1 MKKFIYTIALF
12 SFIWLSPSLSVK
24 ASFQPPVTPD
34 TSMVPGFL
42 QTVAQTQIVNDT
54 GLYSNYKP
62 DYDTLNTIVNGRTIQ
77 GSMTEVYVDNATFT
91 DMDDYVNSQGQYVT
105 ASDTFTAF
113 GSSDVGRYSYVADKN
128 TGEILSFDWN
138 GTLKSTLQAGDA
150 SSMPYPIWLL
160 DQLDHLAAPTL
171 QNYQDV
177 VALIEDAEMHNRLDI
192 YDESQLTQAQKEFID
207 NNDFY
212 LYMHSNSQ
220 GWDCYVANGCTVNC
234 VISGNGVEYHG
245 VVTGGQSLPNGG
257 LIYATSPTQAT
268 FVNGN
273 TSNYG
278 YLRDNPVNYFGR
290 SWRYTPRWMNSYN
303 VLGNGGYLDF
313 KSPTQAQFNQAISL
327 QSKYVVAQPVEVTNQ
342 NDQYYYDY
350 SSVYNNPPQ
359 YHTTVNNNYTINQPI
374 SPENY
379 PVNNTLTIN
388 YPSNDTEHNYINYIY
403 NYYTTPSQGES
414 IGTIDPENVTNGIPI
429 LNNLKYRFPFS
440 IPFDIY
446 ELISGLAVDR
456 EAPSFYW
463 EVYLPVIDYTW
474 VIDFDLSAWNTQA
487 QIFRTCFLILFI
499 IALGMWAYNH
509 FFGS

>member
-12 SFIWLSPSLSVK
+12 TFILFSPSLSVK

-34 TSMVPGFL
+34 TSMIPSFL
-42 QTVAQTQIVNDT
+42 QTVAQTQLVNDT

-62 DYDTLNTIVNGRTIQ
+62 DYDTLNNIVNGRTIE

-91 DMDDYVNSQGQYVT
+91 DMDDYVNSQGQYVS

-138 GTLKSTLQAGDA
+138 GNLKSTLQAGDA

-177 VALIEDAEMHNRLDI
+177 VSLIEDAEMHNRLDI
-192 YDESQLTQAQKEFID
+192 YDDSQLSQTAKEFID

-212 LYMHSNSQ
+212 MYIHSNNM
-220 GWDCYVANGCTVNC
+220 GWDMYVANGCSVNC
-234 VISGNGVEYHG
+234 VIAGNGSSFHG
-245 VVTGGQSLPNGG
+245 SVGNGSTVNTTV
-257 LIYATSPTQAT
+257 YCNSPIQVK

-273 TSNYG
+273 SSNRGFMKQY
-278 YLRDNPVNYFGR
+278 NVTYFGR
-290 SWRYTPRWMNSYN
+290 NWSYVPAWFNSYN
-303 VLGNGGYLDF
+303 ILGNGGFVSY
-313 KSPTQAQFNQAISL
+313 KSPTQAQYNQAISL
-327 QSKYVVAQPVEVTNQ
+327 QDKYVTVQPVTVTNQ
-342 NDQYYYDY
+342 GDEYYYDY
-350 SSVYNNPPQ
+350 SSVINSPPQ

-379 PVNNTLTIN
+379 PVSNTLTIN
-388 YPSNDTEHNYINYIY
+388 YPENDTENNYINYIY
-403 NYYTTPSQGES
+403 NYYTTPGTGES
-414 IGTIDPENVTNGIPI
+414 IGQIDPENVTNGIPI
-429 LNNLKYRFPFS
+429 LNNLRYRFPFS

-446 ELISGLAVDR
+446 DLVSGLAVDR
-456 EAPSFYW
+456 EAPSFNW
-463 EVYLPVIDYTW
+463 DIYLPVIDYTW
-474 VIDFDLSAWNTQA
+474 EIDFDLSAWNTQA